1 MAPTVGMVGPTMPT
15 TTRYRSHRVKHVY
28 LSTQSNQAATATY
41 KRGQR
46 APWLETY
53 IRVKSRAVHL
63 LKLLKFL
70 HRILISSNPILILV
84 CCDFGSISS
93 ARINKKNWLK

>member
-1 MAPTVGMVGPTMPT
+1 MVPTVGMVGPTMLT

-63 LKLLKFL
+63 LKLL
-70 HRILISSNPILILV
+70 HRILILSNPILILV
-84 CCDFGSISS
+84 CCDFGSDSS
-93 ARINKKNWLK
+93 VRINKTKLA